1 MSLEQNKAIARRHFE
16 ELWHNGDLE
25 VADEIYS
32 REAVGHYSDNAD
44 LTGYPENET
53 ELVRAD
59 KIAFPDG
66 VVTVLGQFAEAD
78 VVVTRWRFDA
88 THTGPLYDI
97 PPSDRRISVH
107 GVHVHRMSKGKI
119 VEIWAHPDTLS
130 FMTQMGLLPSAAA
143 NVG

>member
-16 ELWHNGDLE
+16 ELWHTGNLD

-32 REAVGHYSDNAD
+32 SRAVGHYSDNPD
-44 LTGYPENET
+44 LTGYPDDER

-59 KIAFPDG
+59 KVAFPDG
-66 VVTVLGQFAEAD
+66 RVTVQAQIAEGD
-78 VVVTRWRFDA
+78 IVVTRWRFDA
-88 THTGPLYDI
+88 THAGPLYDI
-97 PPSDRRISVH
+97 PPSGRRISVA
-107 GVHVHRMSKGKI
+107 GVHVHRIDGGKI

-130 FMTQMGLLPSAAA
+130 FMSQMGLLPTTA